1 MGKIKAVDIISNFI
15 QVIIWIRYFINAT
28 NYNDE
33 YNMWAEKEDSNPF
46 LIIAVIFVIILI
58 VGFLFSLFD
67 DKKLDYSMHRKNS
80 RFYIIVNLIGILIL
94 LCITED
100 NVFSYLSNDYNSNL
114 SEASYGVGQF
124 KIFKEHFLI
133 IQILSLTEHLIT
145 YFIASDY
152 VELHVPSKENNNFV
166 NLENSTE
173 TSIQR
178 CEHCNYIIT
187 NEQTHCSMCGNK
199 IDRRL

>member
-15 QVIIWIRYFINAT
+15 QVIIWIRYFISAV
-28 NYNDE
+28 NYSEE

-94 LCITED
+94 LCITEET
-100 NVFSYLSNDYNSNL
+100 VFSFFYDHSMDLD
-114 SEASYGVGQF
+114 EASYGVGQF

-133 IQILSLTEHLIT
+133 IGILSLIEHLIT
-145 YFIASDY
+145 YFIATDY

-166 NLENSTE
+166 NSENSAE
-173 TSIQR
+173 TSLQR
-178 CEHCNYIIT
+178 CEHCNYVIT
-187 NEQTHCSMCGNK
+187 NDQTHCSMCGNK
-199 IDRRL
+199 IDRRH